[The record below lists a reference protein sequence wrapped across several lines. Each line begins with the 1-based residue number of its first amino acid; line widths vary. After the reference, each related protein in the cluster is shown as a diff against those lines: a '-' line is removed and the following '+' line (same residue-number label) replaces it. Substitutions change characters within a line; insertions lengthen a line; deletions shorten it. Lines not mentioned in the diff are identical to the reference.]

1 MDQKKT
7 LRDRGKTFQRMVMVL
22 SVLPRPEVQRSKIGS
37 LETLGE
43 DKQGLC
49 FSFSLPFTQEETESK
64 C

>member
-7 LRDRGKTFQRMVMVL
+7 LRDRRKAFQRMVMVL
-22 SVLPRPEVQRSKIGS
+22 SVLPRPEVQRSKTGS

-43 DKQGLC
+43 DKEGLC
-49 FSFSLPFTQEETESK
+49 FSLSLPFIHKETARK